1 MQTTLLIILSAI
13 AISCV
18 HDDLRDSQSRTKIG
32 YIANFMSHEWYQNI
46 CSAAQERAEELD
58 VDLIIADAYIDISA
72 QISKAENMIAQGVD
86 VLALSPVASKALDVV
101 VRQARNQG
109 VPVLAES
116 NPVKG
121 TQTYVG
127 IDSRKAG
134 FKAGNWF
141 IDYVEK
147 TGMDPKILIVGFPN
161 FEDCRQRV
169 DGFASALNN
178 AGLTNAVVQEVD
190 GQGLKEKAFK
200 AAQDALTAHPDINV
214 IYGIND
220 DSTTGA
226 MAAYRAAG
234 LDEKELVAIGFG
246 FEGSVGRNALLSNTP
261 YKSALAMFP
270 HFVGACIVDAAIALA
285 NGDTLPDHYETPTV
299 MITQENF
306 DQFYSSEYEGYA
318 IKMDAVRKLMSEA
331 L

>member
-1 MQTTLLIILSAI
+1 MIYFGLALVLAGCSKQTTEDEVDGKPVTPGTDTNSTPEQKL
-13 AISCV
+13 
-18 HDDLRDSQSRTKIG
+18 KE
-32 YIANFMSHEWYQNI
+32 NP
-46 CSAAQERAEELD
+46 AASKPGPAGKYTIKEIMQESFKQEGNLK
-58 VDLIIADAYIDISA
+58 DLIIEGMATAEQRA
-72 QISKAENMIAQGVD
+72 Q
-86 VLALSPVASKALDVV
+86 
-101 VRQARNQG
+101 
-109 VPVLAES
+109 
-116 NPVKG
+116 
-121 TQTYVG
+121 
-127 IDSRKAG
+127 
-134 FKAGNWF
+134 F

-178 AGLTNAVVQEVD
+178 AGLTDAVVQEVD

-234 LDEKELVAIGFG
+234 LDENELVAIGFG

-299 MITQENF
+299 MMTQENF
-306 DQFYSSEYEGYA
+306 DQFYSSGEYEGYA